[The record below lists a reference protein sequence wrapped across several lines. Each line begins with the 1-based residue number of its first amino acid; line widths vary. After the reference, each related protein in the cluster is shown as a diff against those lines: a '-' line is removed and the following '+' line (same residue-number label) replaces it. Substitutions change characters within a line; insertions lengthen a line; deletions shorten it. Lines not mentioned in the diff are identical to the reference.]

1 MYVCK
6 ICWAKCIESNFLN
19 LFVFKKFDFWI
30 LKEKMALCIIGHPA
44 QLTFVIDIEK
54 KCVYINMKCGDN
66 EQCYK
71 IKTPKKKNAHQE
83 KSKDRIKTHDSVFA
97 QKVGIDKAYLF

>member
-1 MYVCK
+1 M
-6 ICWAKCIESNFLN
+6 
-19 LFVFKKFDFWI
+19 FVFKKFDFGI

-71 IKTPKKKNAHQE
+71 IKTPKKMHIRRRA
-83 KSKDRIKTHDSVFA
+83 KTELKPTIQYSL
-97 QKVGIDKAYLF
+97 KK

>member
-19 LFVFKKFDFWI
+19 LFVFKKFDFGI

-71 IKTPKKKNAHQE
+71 IKTPKKKCTSGEEQRQN
-83 KSKDRIKTHDSVFA
+83 
-97 QKVGIDKAYLF
+97 

>member
-1 MYVCK
+1 M
-6 ICWAKCIESNFLN
+6 ESNFLN
-19 LFVFKKFDFWI
+19 LFVFKKFDFGI

-54 KCVYINMKCGDN
+54 KCVYINMKYGDN

-71 IKTPKKKNAHQE
+71 IKTPKKKCTSGEEQRQH
-83 KSKDRIKTHDSVFA
+83 KTHDSVLA